1 MTERAGPSTVHF
13 ALTPAPEFLPT
24 LKVAV
29 SRLAEQ
35 AGVEETHRFNLQQ
48 AVAQACRRAL
58 EKEAQEAGA
67 ELRMT
72 VSRLSD
78 RLEIV
83 VEGGKDASKT
93 TEADLFLLNQ
103 LLDRVILEET
113 AEGKRRLTLVKYF
126 TRVGSQ
132 P

>member
-1 MTERAGPSTVHF
+1 MGRELAATVQF
-13 ALTPAPEFLPT
+13 ALTPTPEFLPV

-35 AGVEETHRFNLQQ
+35 AGVEEALRFNLQQ
-48 AVAQACRRAL
+48 AVAQACRRTL
-58 EKEAQEAGA
+58 EKRPREAGA
-67 ELRMT
+67 ELQIRI
-72 VSRLSD
+72 SRLSD

-83 VEGGKDASKT
+83 VEDDADACET

-103 LLDRVILEET
+103 LLDRVVCEET
-113 AEGKRRLTLVKYF
+113 EQGKHRLTLVKYF

-132 P
+132 Q